1 MCPSLNTNSGSAKAV
16 PVTTRMNARI
26 NDAHTVPF
34 CIPHT
39 SFVFLRS
46 RKNRRSL
53 LFCSPPLSLSPRGTT
68 QPWRNTTSVLSSSFL
83 NKSFGFFPA
92 KRIFSFTEGAEG
104 KEEIPWGGKLFRK
117 TLYER
122 NQTKRNSAFRDNPV
136 IRIPPG
142 ETHSL
147 RNQGRRRYLF
157 KGRPTSP

>member
-1 MCPSLNTNSGSAKAV
+1 MMP
-16 PVTTRMNARI
+16 TRFLFAF
-26 NDAHTVPF
+26 HTP
-34 CIPHT
+34 

-46 RKNRRSL
+46 RKKPGGPSC
-53 LFCSPPLSLSPRGTT
+53 FAPPLFPCLPVETT

-122 NQTKRNSAFRDNPV
+122 NQTKRNSAFREQ
-136 IRIPPG
+136 PG
-142 ETHSL
+142 DSD
-147 RNQGRRRYLF
+147 
-157 KGRPTSP
+157 TSR